1 MKLFAVQICHLQ
13 VLGCLGAQL
22 LRAGASL
29 QQPATADNHP
39 AFAAIH
45 IAAHQVV
52 HKWHLALSSI
62 KVT

>member
-1 MKLFAVQICHLQ
+1 MKHFAVHICHLQ

-29 QQPATADNHP
+29 QQPATANNHP
-39 AFAAIH
+39 ALAAIH
-45 IAAHQVV
+45 VAAHQVV